1 MCKAM
6 HVMSMHRYSYKQ
18 KYTLQAKPPQFLP
31 NLLHCIFALHCKEVS
46 TQLQCRW
53 NCHWRQYLQWPRPTW
68 VSLAHQDL
76 YCQSLTWHQVSTQGL
91 LEKDLSSQ
99 DSTARLYLAGLMSSQ
114 NNATSAVHWPPFAPW
129 CSPVRVLPSE
139 GHTAKCLKSRELPQ
153 KSSLLIEFSISSCH
167 LIRHCSCLF
176 T

>member
-18 KYTLQAKPPQFLP
+18 KYTLQANPPQFLP
-31 NLLHCIFALHCKEVS
+31 NLLHCILALHCKEVS

-114 NNATSAVHWPPFAPW
+114 NNATSAVHWPPFAQW
-129 CSPVRVLPSE
+129 ESYQVRATQQSVWKAGNSPKKAVYSLSFQFLPVI
-139 GHTAKCLKSRELPQ
+139 L
-153 KSSLLIEFSISSCH
+153 
-167 LIRHCSCLF
+167 
-176 T
+176 